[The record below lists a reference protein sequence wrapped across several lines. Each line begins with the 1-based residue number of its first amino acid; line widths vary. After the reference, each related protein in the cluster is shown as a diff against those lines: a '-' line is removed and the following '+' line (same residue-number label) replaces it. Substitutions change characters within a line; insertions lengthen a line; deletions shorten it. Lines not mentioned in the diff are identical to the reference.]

1 MRQSRRIVPVF
12 LDQRFIA
19 AIVIVLALA
28 VFILTWVG
36 IKQSRAD
43 SFKLLVLQGK
53 AFTEALAQAA
63 ENAIVSESF
72 YDQLVHQRFAEIVV
86 DLTEYD
92 LESLS
97 NQQLAYIAQ
106 VHNLFGLFVFGPD
119 SSVVA
124 GSIVGGPKPVLP
136 DFVYEEVYQLIANPE
151 SNYILLLEEGEHP
164 GEAIHYYLE
173 ITNKLDRVAL
183 IMADALYYL
192 DALKQTQ
199 IGYLAQKMAR
209 ERGVVYIIYQ
219 STEGIIFSS
228 RATGQLLSIESD
240 QFLSEALE
248 ADSIMHRVYE
258 FQDNNVLE
266 LVRPFA
272 TTEYPFGLLRV
283 GLSLDGFYSVSRGFD
298 RQMIALAG
306 ALFVLAVVALLYFN
320 SRQKRKEITRQYTRI
335 KSVTDKIF
343 DEMRTGVAAI
353 DSAGI
358 ITLANDAFVRI
369 FGVDDCVG
377 RKWDDTI
384 PTRAHFQNMTKLF
397 FQHIVT
403 PGETSSETEIALDVR
418 GVTKTLLVAASRLHL
433 EAGDLGGIVVVV
445 YDITRLKEY
454 ERKSA
459 RKERLSEMGKLA
471 AGVAHEIRNPLNTI
485 SIASQRLASEFAPGE
500 SSEEY
505 LSMMNQIR
513 SETKRLNNIIGRFL
527 SLAQEEKKRYA
538 TIDLSNFITDTVEF
552 FKPEAEKLK
561 LHLSTQ
567 VESELRAK
575 VDPDSLKQ
583 VFINLFNNSKEAMG
597 GKPGK
602 ILIEAQRRGDT
613 TEIAFSDS
621 GPGVNKELREK
632 IFTPFF
638 TTKING
644 TGLGLP
650 TVYKIISDMG
660 ADINVEDSNL
670 GGARFVITIPRQ

>member
-1 MRQSRRIVPVF
+1 
-12 LDQRFIA
+12 
-19 AIVIVLALA
+19 
-28 VFILTWVG
+28 
-36 IKQSRAD
+36 
-43 SFKLLVLQGK
+43 
-53 AFTEALAQAA
+53 
-63 ENAIVSESF
+63 
-72 YDQLVHQRFAEIVV
+72 
-86 DLTEYD
+86 
-92 LESLS
+92 
-97 NQQLAYIAQ
+97 
-106 VHNLFGLFVFGPD
+106 
-119 SSVVA
+119 
-124 GSIVGGPKPVLP
+124 
-136 DFVYEEVYQLIANPE
+136 
-151 SNYILLLEEGEHP
+151 
-164 GEAIHYYLE
+164 
-173 ITNKLDRVAL
+173 
-183 IMADALYYL
+183 
-192 DALKQTQ
+192 
-199 IGYLAQKMAR
+199 
-209 ERGVVYIIYQ
+209 
-219 STEGIIFSS
+219 
-228 RATGQLLSIESD
+228 
-240 QFLSEALE
+240 
-248 ADSIMHRVYE
+248 
-258 FQDNNVLE
+258 
-266 LVRPFA
+266 
-272 TTEYPFGLLRV
+272 
-283 GLSLDGFYSVSRGFD
+283 
-298 RQMIALAG
+298 
-306 ALFVLAVVALLYFN
+306 
-320 SRQKRKEITRQYTRI
+320 
-335 KSVTDKIF
+335 
-343 DEMRTGVAAI
+343 
-353 DSAGI
+353 
-358 ITLANDAFVRI
+358 
-369 FGVDDCVG
+369 
-377 RKWDDTI
+377 
-384 PTRAHFQNMTKLF
+384 
-397 FQHIVT
+397 
-403 PGETSSETEIALDVR
+403 
-418 GVTKTLLVAASRLHL
+418 
-433 EAGDLGGIVVVV
+433 
-445 YDITRLKEY
+445 
-454 ERKSA
+454 
-459 RKERLSEMGKLA
+459 MGKLA